1 MTEEYINKTRE
12 AVNFLTHIYSED
24 MKLVAFILS
33 CQAEGNTEALIDNL
47 YVVKLYIEEMIKNLK
62 KI

>member
-33 CQAEGNTEALIDNL
+33 KQADGNTGVLIDLL

>member
-24 MKLVAFILS
+24 MKSVEFILS
-33 CQAEGNTEALIDNL
+33 CQADGNTGALIDNL
-47 YVVKLYIEEMIKNLK
+47 YIVKLFIEKMIKELK